1 MLGYIG
7 IIFII
12 GYRDTLDLCDGERNK
27 ILLDL
32 LKCVVG
38 SLLVDL
44 LLGRSELR
52 IDIAARARRTGKTC
66 VIVKEIIVVFN
77 AVIIVDLDVLLG
89 IRAESAACNNILPE
103 KILSDIESGSSLVL
117 VNRLIVCL
125 FGNKSIGKLGNDR
138 LGSAAD
144 GNRIGRSLAGVV
156 GIGIVIRKSYID
168 GILIAAQSC
177 LSSFP

>member
-1 MLGYIG
+1 MAYRLGHSLFVGITKLRIVLGYIG

-12 GYRDTLDLCDGERNK
+12 GYRNTLDLCDGERNK

-32 LKCVVG
+32 LKCVVS

-44 LLGRSELR
+44 FLGRSELR

-89 IRAESAACNNILPE
+89 IRTESAASNNILPE

-125 FGNKSIGKLGNDR
+125 FGNKKSIGKLRGNDR
-138 LGSAAD
+138 LLVA
-144 GNRIGRSLAGVV
+144 LLT
-156 GIGIVIRKSYID
+156 VIE
-168 GILIAAQSC
+168 
-177 LSSFP
+177 